1 MSLDLDKLDEKSLE
15 DLFQK
20 AYRLVSGTDYAFKQ
34 DTLLLFYSY
43 YKQATLENHTIRIT
57 HVPVSGDEL
66 VNAFKANALFQV
78 KHLNRKEAK
87 KHYILLASEY
97 IDVHA

>member
-1 MSLDLDKLDEKSLE
+1 MSLDLDSLNDKSLE

-20 AYRLVSGTDYAFKQ
+20 AYKMVSETTYVFKQ

-57 HVPVSGDEL
+57 NVPVSGDEL

-78 KHLNRKEAK
+78 RHLNRKEAK

-97 IDVHA
+97 LDFV